1 VGIFVTIY
9 ANSLLLDMASSQLLQ
24 RLLNQLHALSQVNET
39 LTVRLLELEE
49 RVGLMNQKITPAP
62 LEIHE
67 GDRILLAASDLR
79 IERING
85 LLDPIQLPLATEPK
99 PISEASLE
107 LIADLNYEEEPE
119 QLFMDEAA

>member
-1 VGIFVTIY
+1 MFVTIC

-24 RLLNQLHALSQVNET
+24 RLLNQLHALSEVNET

-49 RVGLMNQKITPAP
+49 RVELMNQKIAPAP
-62 LEIHE
+62 LEMHE

-85 LLDPIQLPLATEPK
+85 LLDPIQLPRETLQEPI
-99 PISEASLE
+99 PEAPLE
-107 LIADLNYEEEPE
+107 LIADLNYEEEQE

>member
-1 VGIFVTIY
+1 MFVTIC

-24 RLLNQLHALSQVNET
+24 RLLNQLHALSEVNET

-49 RVGLMNQKITPAP
+49 RVELMNQKIAPAP
-62 LEIHE
+62 LEMHE

-85 LLDPIQLPLATEPK
+85 LLDPIQLPRETVQEPI
-99 PISEASLE
+99 PQASLE
-107 LIADLNYEEEPE
+107 LIADLNYEEEQE

>member
-1 VGIFVTIY
+1 
-9 ANSLLLDMASSQLLQ
+9 MASSQLLQ
-24 RLLNQLHALSQVNET
+24 RLLNQLHALSEVNET

-49 RVGLMNQKITPAP
+49 RVELMNQKIAPAP
-62 LEIHE
+62 LEMHE

-85 LLDPIQLPLATEPK
+85 LLDPIQLPRETAQEPI
-99 PISEASLE
+99 PEAPLE
-107 LIADLNYEEEPE
+107 LIADLNYEEEQE

>member
-1 VGIFVTIY
+1 MFVTIC

-24 RLLNQLHALSQVNET
+24 RLLNQLHALSEVNET

-49 RVGLMNQKITPAP
+49 RVELMNQKIAPVP
-62 LEIHE
+62 LEMHE

-85 LLDPIQLPLATEPK
+85 LLDPIQLPLDTEQN

-107 LIADLNYEEEPE
+107 LIADLNYEEEQE

>member
-1 VGIFVTIY
+1 MFVTIC
-9 ANSLLLDMASSQLLQ
+9 ANALLLDMASSQLLQ
-24 RLLNQLHALSQVNET
+24 RLLNQLHALSEVNET

-49 RVGLMNQKITPAP
+49 RVELMNQKIAPAP
-62 LEIHE
+62 LEMHE

-85 LLDPIQLPLATEPK
+85 LLDPIQLPRETVQEPI
-99 PISEASLE
+99 PEASLE
-107 LIADLNYEEEPE
+107 LIADLNYEEEQE

>member
-1 VGIFVTIY
+1 MFVTIC

-24 RLLNQLHALSQVNET
+24 RLLNQLHALSEVNET

-49 RVGLMNQKITPAP
+49 RVELMNQKIAPAP
-62 LEIHE
+62 LEMHE

-85 LLDPIQLPLATEPK
+85 LLDPLQLPRETAQEPI
-99 PISEASLE
+99 PEAPLE
-107 LIADLNYEEEPE
+107 LIADLNYEEEQE

>member
-1 VGIFVTIY
+1 MFVTIC

-24 RLLNQLHALSQVNET
+24 RLLNQLHALSEVNET

-49 RVGLMNQKITPAP
+49 RVELINQKIAPAP
-62 LEIHE
+62 LEMHE

-85 LLDPIQLPLATEPK
+85 LLDPIQLPRETAQEPI
-99 PISEASLE
+99 PEAPLE
-107 LIADLNYEEEPE
+107 LIADLNYEEEQE

>member
-1 VGIFVTIY
+1 MFVTIC

-24 RLLNQLHALSQVNET
+24 RLLNQLHALSEVNET

-49 RVGLMNQKITPAP
+49 RVELMNQKIAPVP
-62 LEIHE
+62 LEMHE

-79 IERING
+79 IERISG
-85 LLDPIQLPLATEPK
+85 MLEPTPIRPK
-99 PISEASLE
+99 AEVLPISETM
-107 LIADLNYEEEPE
+107 YEDEPE

>member
-1 VGIFVTIY
+1 MFVTVC

-24 RLLNQLHALSQVNET
+24 RLLNQLHALSEVNET

-49 RVGLMNQKITPAP
+49 RVELMNQKIAPAP
-62 LEIHE
+62 LEMHE

-85 LLDPIQLPLATEPK
+85 LLDPIQLPLDTEQK
-99 PISEASLE
+99 PISEVSLGLVSE
-107 LIADLNYEEEPE
+107 TNYEEEPE

>member
-1 VGIFVTIY
+1 MFVTIC

-24 RLLNQLHALSQVNET
+24 RLLNQLHALSEVNET
-39 LTVRLLELEE
+39 LTVRLLQLEE
-49 RVGLMNQKITPAP
+49 RVELMNQKIAPAP
-62 LEIHE
+62 LEMHE

-85 LLDPIQLPLATEPK
+85 LLDPIQLPRETLQEPI
-99 PISEASLE
+99 PEASLE
-107 LIADLNYEEEPE
+107 LIADLNYEEEQE

>member
-1 VGIFVTIY
+1 MFVTIC

-24 RLLNQLHALSQVNET
+24 RLLNQLHALSEVNET

-49 RVGLMNQKITPAP
+49 RVELMNQKIAPAP
-62 LEIHE
+62 LEMHE

-85 LLDPIQLPLATEPK
+85 LLDPIQLPRETAQEPS
-99 PISEASLE
+99 PEAPLE
-107 LIADLNYEEEPE
+107 LIADLNYEEEQE

>member
-1 VGIFVTIY
+1 MFVTIC

-24 RLLNQLHALSQVNET
+24 RLLNQLHALSEVNET

-49 RVGLMNQKITPAP
+49 RVELMNQKIAPAP
-62 LEIHE
+62 LEMHE

-85 LLDPIQLPLATEPK
+85 LLDPIQLPRETAQEPI
-99 PISEASLE
+99 PEAPLE
-107 LIADLNYEEEPE
+107 LIADLNYEEEQE

>member
-1 VGIFVTIY
+1 MFVTIC

-24 RLLNQLHALSQVNET
+24 RLLNQLHALSEVNET

-49 RVGLMNQKITPAP
+49 RVELINQKIAPAP
-62 LEIHE
+62 LEMHE

-85 LLDPIQLPLATEPK
+85 LLDPIQLPLDTEQK
-99 PISEASLE
+99 AISEVSLE
-107 LIADLNYEEEPE
+107 LVSEANYEEEPE

>member
-1 VGIFVTIY
+1 MFVTIC

-24 RLLNQLHALSQVNET
+24 RLLNQLHALSEVNET

-49 RVGLMNQKITPAP
+49 RVELINQKIAPAP
-62 LEIHE
+62 LEMHE

-85 LLDPIQLPLATEPK
+85 LLDPIQLPRETAQEPI
-99 PISEASLE
+99 PEASLE
-107 LIADLNYEEEPE
+107 LIADLNYEEEQE

>member
-1 VGIFVTIY
+1 MFVTIC

-24 RLLNQLHALSQVNET
+24 RLLNQLHALSEVNET

-49 RVGLMNQKITPAP
+49 RVELINQKIAPAP
-62 LEIHE
+62 LEMHE

-85 LLDPIQLPLATEPK
+85 LLDPIQLPRETLQEPI
-99 PISEASLE
+99 PEASLE
-107 LIADLNYEEEPE
+107 LIADLNYEEEQE